1 VILGPLTEII
11 NCSLSTNIFPTAWKL
26 EEVIPLLKEGDY
38 KVASNNRPLSLLSVV
53 SKVYEKIVLEQFT
66 DYLVSN
72 NRLTSHQSGNKKYH
86 STETLNVLITD
97 SILESMD
104 KKQLT
109 AIVLLDLS
117 KAFDSINHNLYYK
130 N

>member
-1 VILGPLTEII
+1 M
-11 NCSLSTNIFPTAWKL
+11 
-26 EEVIPLLKEGDY
+26 
-38 KVASNNRPLSLLSVV
+38 ASNNRPLSLLSVV